1 MITLGQF
8 RRSFSKVYPNLYFR
22 VEENKY
28 NDKTLLSELSNKENP
43 ISEWIDF
50 ATAAEIKSVIEGWL
64 NLRVDFYFEK
74 APGSRPRYIKIED
87 IELSFRIA
95 ELNEMVI
102 DKGAVSLEYWF
113 DESNK
118 NVSNENSDT
127 LTKDQIEFLETKSW
141 YNRDEVQADWLD
153 SRAFILEAVKKDGR
167 WIEQASE
174 TFKSDIEIVSTAL
187 SKSGSALEYVSAEMK
202 KNKQVVL
209 LALEKDGLA
218 LEYADSSIKSD
229 KEVVLI
235 ALEQDGLAL
244 EYADSSMK
252 SDKEVVKKAISKDI
266 NAISFADNQLLE
278 DFKFIEE
285 LIQFI
290 ELENYKEFFFNLPSK
305 FRFDKS
311 VIDLISKQYPNATR
325 WYDAES
331 YIQFLD
337 YIAYFDSQDPY
348 ENEDNL
354 TDFVNEYSVNLSNSH
369 FESLKDE
376 FEILVFN
383 IDNSNYAI
391 EELYGSERFT
401 IIYDLKENRILPNN
415 KQSPNEDELGLIK
428 KSQYLDSIHVGMWDY
443 FHDKQGFDA
452 GFGVSNFN
460 KEKENSFYVAFEGGS
475 VYDKKCDPDTLT
487 KIKNAFTPS
496 DMYHF
501 ISDVIRMF

>member
-22 VEENKY
+22 IEENKY
-28 NDKTLLSELSNKENP
+28 NDKTLLSELSNTNNP
-43 ISEWIDF
+43 IADWNEF
-50 ATAAEIKSVIEGWL
+50 VTAAEIKSVIEGWL
-64 NLRVDFYFEK
+64 NLSVDFYFEK

-95 ELNEMVI
+95 ELNEMLI

-118 NVSNENSDT
+118 NVSKENSDT

-141 YNRDEVQADWLD
+141 YKRDEIQADWLD
-153 SRAFILEAVKKDGR
+153 SRAFILEAVKKDGS
-167 WIEQASE
+167 WLQQASE
-174 TFKSDIEIVSTAL
+174 TFKNDIEIVTTAL
-187 SKSGSALEYVSAEMK
+187 STSGFALKNVSAEMK

-209 LALEKDGLA
+209 L
-218 LEYADSSIKSD
+218 
-229 KEVVLI
+229 

-278 DFKFIEE
+278 DLKFIVE

-311 VIDLISKQYPNATR
+311 VLDLISKQYPNAAR

-331 YIQFLD
+331 DIQFLD
-337 YIAYFDSQDPY
+337 YIAYFDSQDPS
-348 ENEDNL
+348 ENEDDL
-354 TDFVNEYSVNLSNSH
+354 TDFVNEYSIYLSNSH
-369 FESLKDE
+369 FESLKNE
-376 FEILVFN
+376 FGILVFN

-401 IIYDLKENRILPNN
+401 IIYDLKENRILPYN
-415 KQSPNEDELGLIK
+415 KQSYEDEIGPIK
-428 KSQYLDSIHVGMWDY
+428 KTQYLDSAHVGIWDY
-443 FHDKQGFDA
+443 FHEKQGFDA
-452 GFGVSNFN
+452 GFSVHNIN
-460 KEKENSFYVAFEGGS
+460 KESENSFYINFEGGS
-475 VYDKKCDPDTLT
+475 VQDKKCDPDTLT
-487 KIKNAFTPS
+487 KFKNAFTPS
-496 DMYHF
+496 EMYHF
-501 ISDVIRMF
+501 ISDAIRIF